1 MNLNDL
7 WYVNENGKLV
17 SGVILRKGRMQPVG
31 DSTYIPREYGGE
43 GRGTPLHK
51 FNDPELSDGE
61 ACEDV

>member
-1 MNLNDL
+1 
-7 WYVNENGKLV
+7 
-17 SGVILRKGRMQPVG
+17 MQPVG
-31 DSTYIPREYGGE
+31 DPTYIPREYGGE